1 MKSLGLKSERI
12 ELQSHPS
19 PGSASASFARPP
31 DEKQSGRKS
40 SPSRPPPPGTVS
52 LPAGVFWAVA
62 RHLPGI
68 YPRFAYLSAPLISGS
83 GRNDRETANEIRSSA
98 EIVKRIRK
106 LLACR
111 DERVLRSSL
120 RGKASDGNDK
130 ENRFSDLRTSIT
142 GAARGG
148 ERYWITLLSRSR
160 VIRSVVCYI
169 GFPAWRKELILM
181 ERREE
186 YTREGLFLGYLG

>member
-1 MKSLGLKSERI
+1 
-12 ELQSHPS
+12 
-19 PGSASASFARPP
+19 
-31 DEKQSGRKS
+31 
-40 SPSRPPPPGTVS
+40 
-52 LPAGVFWAVA
+52 VFWAVA

-106 LLACR
+106 LLVCR

-148 ERYWITLLSRSR
+148 ERYWITLLSRSH

-169 GFPAWRKELILM
+169 GFPPWRKELILRRRGARNTR
-181 ERREE
+181 ERDSFSAISANYTVSKVTREE
-186 YTREGLFLGYLG
+186 RTFYFSGLSKRCTIRTYLEIASICFAKWRSCGRCR